1 MWNIQNKVTDGRTQM
16 NILQKWMKIA
26 TRMRECGDRCCNW
39 SPQNSSNV
47 KRKKDT
53 GGTSPAVT
61 KQEKKMNSHG

>member
-1 MWNIQNKVTDGRTQM
+1 
-16 NILQKWMKIA
+16 LQKWMKIA